1 MNEKLETV
9 GVRLPKKV
17 VAELRS
23 IARSREWTISQTAR
37 KLIEQALDNNGNKRK
52 SK

>member
-17 VAELRS
+17 VAELRTM
-23 IARSREWTISQTAR
+23 AKSREWTISQTAR
-37 KLIEQALDNNGNKRK
+37 KLIEQALTNGNKRR